1 MKKWGRLG
9 LLLGVVTL
17 TGTVGCEKEDPA
29 KEYRAKGSDHLSK
42 KEFRQALEQ
51 YELALKVNPD
61 QEKVWKEKAFAHIQ
75 LSQHDEGAQALL
87 KYMEYRKDPAERL
100 ELTKTIAD
108 QLQKAGK
115 MDEAKTQ
122 LLKLMETKK
131 DAIEKSE
138 LQRTI
143 AEGYRQAGDLD
154 GAKREFL
161 EALKINP
168 KDEASLGWLGAIY
181 AKLGGVE
188 GKDTPAVP
196 EHLDKALQY
205 YDQVIALNPAYPFTY
220 INKRIVMAKYA
231 MHEQQQA
238 QVADAEA
245 KGTKNKAKA
254 AELQAKALEHQKRAQ
269 DFQKQFEELTQ
280 KFTEAQKAAKAKAAA
295 DAAAGQ
301 QAAPPTK

>member
-9 LLLGVVTL
+9 LMLGVMSL

-29 KEYRAKGSDHLSK
+29 KEFRAKGSDHLSK

-51 YELALKVNPD
+51 YEQALKVNPD

-75 LSQHDEGAQALL
+75 LSQHEEGAKALQ

-100 ELTKTIAD
+100 ELTQSIAD

-115 MDEAKTQ
+115 LDEAKAE

-131 DAIEKSE
+131 DAVEKSE

-143 AEGYRQAGDLD
+143 AEMYRKSGDLD
-154 GAKREFL
+154 NAENAFN
-161 EALKINP
+161 EAVKINP

-181 AKLGGVE
+181 AKRGGVE

-231 MHEQQQA
+231 MHEQKQA
-238 QVADAEA
+238 QVADAES
-245 KGTKNKAKA
+245 KVTKNKAKA
-254 AELQAKALEHQKRAQ
+254 AELAAKAQEHQKRAQ
-269 DFQKQFEELTQ
+269 EFQKQFDELTQ
-280 KFTEAQKAAKAKAAA
+280 KFTEAQKAAKAKAAE
-295 DAAAGQ
+295 AAAAA